1 MRLSATLSI
10 YLGRQ
15 FLGGIAFVFAVIMS
29 LVFLVD
35 LIEHLRRAS
44 EREEASLGI
53 VVALSL
59 LQLPVLAQ
67 KLLPFAALFGGI
79 WTFSRLTR
87 TNELIVA
94 RATGVSVW
102 QFLAPALTIALLI
115 GVVVVTLFSPLS
127 SAMLSRYEQLEGKYL
142 EGRSSLLAVS
152 STGLW
157 LRQADRD
164 GQSVVHAR
172 HVSAQ
177 GTALE
182 DVIIFLYRGSDEFAG
197 RLDAKSAR
205 LEPGRW
211 LLTKALLSRPDQ
223 PALKFEQYELPTSLT
238 LGQIQESFASPE
250 TLSFWSLPRFIRTLE
265 EAGFS
270 ALAHRLQWHAL
281 LALPV
286 LLCVMVLLSA
296 TFSLRLVRRG
306 HTGLLIAVGALS
318 GFVLYF
324 VSDVVFAFGLSGNL
338 PAILAAWTPVG
349 VGLLLG
355 LSLLFHL
362 EDG

>member
-1 MRLSATLSI
+1 MRLSATLSV

-15 FLGGIAFVFAVIMS
+15 FLNGIAFVFAVMMC

-44 EREEASLGI
+44 DQNEADFGVI
-53 VVALSL
+53 VALSL
-59 LQLPVLAQ
+59 LQLPLLAQ

-94 RATGVSVW
+94 RAAGVSVW
-102 QFLAPALTIALLI
+102 QFLAPALVIALLI
-115 GVVVVTLFSPLS
+115 GIVVITLFSPLS
-127 SAMLSRYEQLEGKYL
+127 SAMLARYEQLEGKYL
-142 EGRSSLLAVS
+142 EGRPSFLAVS
-152 STGLW
+152 KTGLW
-157 LRQADRD
+157 LRQADAG

-172 HVSAQ
+172 RVSAQ
-177 GTALE
+177 GTELE
-182 DVIIFLYRGSDEFAG
+182 DVIIFLYRGSDEFSG
-197 RLDAKSAR
+197 RLDAKQAR

-211 LLTKALLSRPDQ
+211 VLTKVLLSRPDQ
-223 PALKFEQYELPTSLT
+223 AALQFDQYELPTSLT
-238 LGQIQESFASPE
+238 INQIQNSFASPE
-250 TLSFWSLPRFIRTLE
+250 TLSFWSLPHFISTLE

-270 ALAHRLQWHAL
+270 ALAHRLHWHAL

-286 LLCVMVLLSA
+286 FLCVMVLLSA
-296 TFSLRLVRRG
+296 AFSLRLVRRG
-306 HTGLLIAVGALS
+306 HTGLLIAVGALA
-318 GFVLYF
+318 GFILYF
-324 VSDVVFAFGLSGNL
+324 VSDIVFAFGLSGSL
-338 PAILAAWTPVG
+338 PAVLAAWTPVG

-355 LSLLFHL
+355 LATLFHL